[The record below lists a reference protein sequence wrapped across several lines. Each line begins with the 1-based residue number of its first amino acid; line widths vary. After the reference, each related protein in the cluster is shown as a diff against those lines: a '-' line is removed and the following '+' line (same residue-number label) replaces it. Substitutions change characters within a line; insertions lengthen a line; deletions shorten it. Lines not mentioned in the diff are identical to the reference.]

1 MVDQMVVEVQVRGN
15 EMQTIFILYLAL
27 SAFVILGLLATAIRD
42 WRQDNGKLAQLR
54 KKLTRQVN
62 LTIPGKLPIPQ
73 RSTMNVGLTRAKT
86 DRQVQPE

>member
-1 MVDQMVVEVQVRGN
+1 
-15 EMQTIFILYLAL
+15 MQTIFILYLVL
-27 SAFVILGLLATAIRD
+27 SAFVILGLLAIAIRD

-54 KKLTRQVN
+54 KRLTRQVN

-73 RSTMNVGLTRAKT
+73 RSTMNIGLTRAKT